1 MAEMV
6 LQYLIKT
13 PEPNQDADLMVST
26 IKEKLPEGYK
36 MMEKYTIKPLYFGI
50 KAAEIQ
56 ILTEEGEGKQDILE
70 NFLTDLDITGEYEL
84 TFISRL

>member
-1 MAEMV
+1 MV

-13 PEPNQDADLMVST
+13 PQPGADAEAMVEE
-26 IKEKLPEGYK
+26 IKKNLPEGYQ
-36 MMEKYTIKPLYFGI
+36 MMEKYEIKPLYFGI

-56 ILTEEGEGKQDILE
+56 FLVEEGDGKQDTLE
-70 NFLTDLDITGEYEL
+70 NFLNDLEAAGEFEL

>member
-13 PEPNQDADLMVST
+13 PEPNQDADLMVTT
-26 IKEKLPEGYK
+26 IREKLPEGYK
-36 MMEKYTIKPLYFGI
+36 MMEKFTIKPLYFGI

-56 ILTEEGEGKQDILE
+56 FITEEGEGKQDTLE
-70 NFLTDLDITGEYEL
+70 NFIADLEITGEFEL
-84 TFISRL
+84 TFITRL